1 MEKIPIRF
9 EVQWKSGQRAD
20 NIGSVRKPKNYPCF
34 VLNYNYDWND
44 YGYSNWYALFYF
56 HSEQDYRLV
65 GELKLMTREDVD
77 AIQYIKDG
85 FSYLTDNFC
94 SIGLDISYY
103 ANLHEMF
110 GTDGAKNVLTA
121 LRDSAVNVEIHEQF
135 QNNGEYNTSLM
146 RDLTYNKIRKEASSV
161 INGVSLENLFSF
173 TYHFTTE
180 YDDSINVVWNVVF
193 KYKAKPWERYVGVI
207 GENGLGKTQLLRSFV
222 KDLYANGNKF
232 QIRPSFSN
240 VIAIHSTPFD
250 AYDEVQST
258 DNTMPYHSFSI
269 EQDRNNV
276 MPMMMQAIIK
286 TLHRGL
292 INKES
297 IVEVFKKELNMIIG
311 SEWADRIIYK
321 VMDENEEYEIWEY
334 SEDQLS
340 ECLRVLSSGQLH
352 LFMLLSHVFANA
364 NLNTLFILD
373 EPEVHLHPKAIM
385 DFLGIFGKILSV
397 FDSYAIIATHSP
409 LVIREM
415 RGQNVFL
422 MQRMN
427 DGSFSMS
434 TLPFETF
441 GENIASLYQSIFN
454 YDEKTSLFSK
464 AVRQMVNEGNS
475 FDDINRIM
483 TDKNGLS
490 FNASMII
497 NNEIMRKNRNE
508 ESSL

>member
-1 MEKIPIRF
+1 M
-9 EVQWKSGQRAD
+9 
-20 NIGSVRKPKNYPCF
+20 
-34 VLNYNYDWND
+34 
-44 YGYSNWYALFYF
+44 
-56 HSEQDYRLV
+56 
-65 GELKLMTREDVD
+65 
-77 AIQYIKDG
+77 
-85 FSYLTDNFC
+85 
-94 SIGLDISYY
+94 
-103 ANLHEMF
+103 
-110 GTDGAKNVLTA
+110 
-121 LRDSAVNVEIHEQF
+121 
-135 QNNGEYNTSLM
+135 
-146 RDLTYNKIRKEASSV
+146 
-161 INGVSLENLFSF
+161 
-173 TYHFTTE
+173 
-180 YDDSINVVWNVVF
+180 
-193 KYKAKPWERYVGVI
+193 
-207 GENGLGKTQLLRSFV
+207 
-222 KDLYANGNKF
+222 
-232 QIRPSFSN
+232 
-240 VIAIHSTPFD
+240 
-250 AYDEVQST
+250 
-258 DNTMPYHSFSI
+258 
-269 EQDRNNV
+269 
-276 MPMMMQAIIK
+276 
-286 TLHRGL
+286 
-292 INKES
+292 
-297 IVEVFKKELNMIIG
+297 
-311 SEWADRIIYK
+311 
-321 VMDENEEYEIWEY
+321 
-334 SEDQLS
+334 
-340 ECLRVLSSGQLH
+340 LSSGQLH